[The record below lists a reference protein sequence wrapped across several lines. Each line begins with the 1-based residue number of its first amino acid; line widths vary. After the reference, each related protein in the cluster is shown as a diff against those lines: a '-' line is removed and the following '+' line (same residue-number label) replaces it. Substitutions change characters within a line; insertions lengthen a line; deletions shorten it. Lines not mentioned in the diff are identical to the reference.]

1 MATEAGHPAWFLTA
15 AEGYVGDRSNERTAT
30 GFTRKG
36 LSIKASFFPNR
47 PPQPSKLWVHCQ
59 EAVHVDTP
67 RVLCI
72 AGDLI
77 LFRVD
82 ISDCVPDSRFSMRQD
97 CDYFIYRADPNLP
110 VLTLLTEMRSRC
122 FEDRGWYSSPWS
134 QALHHR
140 CAGSSSSQAPQ
151 FPAPFVSLRD
161 IELDHH
167 GAACGGATAG
177 PRL

>member
-122 FEDRGWYSSPWS
+122 FEDRDAGAQEPDATVDDDPYYTEGSYYYV
-134 QALHHR
+134 QA
-140 CAGSSSSQAPQ
+140 ADNDQ
-151 FPAPFVSLRD
+151 
-161 IELDHH
+161 E
-167 GAACGGATAG
+167 
-177 PRL
+177 